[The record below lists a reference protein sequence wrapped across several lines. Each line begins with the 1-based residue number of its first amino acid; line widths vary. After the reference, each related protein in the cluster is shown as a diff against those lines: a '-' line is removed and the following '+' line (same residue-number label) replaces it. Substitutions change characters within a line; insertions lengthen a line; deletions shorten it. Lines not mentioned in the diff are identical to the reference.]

1 MRHYT
6 RNSLFLCIITAFKQ
20 ILWDFI
26 VRKKFKTLVF
36 LALGAFFITGC
47 ATGSSQGATNFYNKY
62 DKNKQAYQANTEK
75 REKNPNFNLK
85 KYTNTRIGGDCSG
98 LITAINKNNDSAIFD
113 PKELNKY
120 YSSGRKS
127 QAMFDLYKD
136 KNKIS
141 FSQPQVGDLVFFN
154 NTTKATKG
162 GSKKLITHVGIVSKV
177 NEDDSVEFL
186 HNIRGK
192 NVLSVMNLSLPNDH
206 KIAGKQI
213 NDYIISRCKDSS
225 CLVSNRFSG
234 YGRVK

>member
-1 MRHYT
+1 MG
-6 RNSLFLCIITAFKQ
+6 
-20 ILWDFI
+20 FI
-26 VRKKFKTLVF
+26 MRKKFKILVF

-47 ATGSSQGATNFYNKY
+47 ATGSSQSSVNFDN
-62 DKNKQAYQANTEK
+62 KNKQSYQADTKK

-98 LITAINKNNDSAIFD
+98 LITAINKNNGSAIFD

-120 YSSGRKS
+120 YSSSRKS
-127 QAMFDLYKD
+127 QAMFDLFKD

-141 FSQPQVGDLVFFN
+141 FSWPQVGDLVFFN
-154 NTTKATKG
+154 NTTKATRA
-162 GSKKLITHVGIVSKV
+162 GSKELITHVGIVSKV
-177 NEDDSVEFL
+177 NKDGSVEFL

-206 KIAGKQI
+206 KIAGKQV
-213 NDYIISRCKDSS
+213 NSYIISKCNDSS

-234 YGRVK
+234 YGHIK

>member
-1 MRHYT
+1 MG
-6 RNSLFLCIITAFKQ
+6 FFMG
-20 ILWDFI
+20 
-26 VRKKFKTLVF
+26 KKFKTLVF

-47 ATGSSQGATNFYNKY
+47 ATGSSQSTTNFYNK
-62 DKNKQAYQANTEK
+62 NKQSYQRSTEK

-98 LITAINKNNDSAIFD
+98 LITAINKNNNSAIFD

-120 YSSGRKS
+120 YTSGRKS

-136 KNKIS
+136 KNKIY

-154 NTTKATKG
+154 NTTRATKG
-162 GSKKLITHVGIVSKV
+162 RSKKLITHVGIVSKV
-177 NEDDSVEFL
+177 NKDGSVEFL
-186 HNIRGK
+186 HNTGGK
-192 NVLSVMNLSLPNDH
+192 NVVSVMNLSLPNDH
-206 KIAGKQI
+206 QIAGKKV
-213 NDYIISRCKDSS
+213 NAYIISRCKDSS

>member
-1 MRHYT
+1 M
-6 RNSLFLCIITAFKQ
+6 K
-20 ILWDFI
+20 
-26 VRKKFKTLVF
+26 KKFKTLVF

-47 ATGSSQGATNFYNKY
+47 ATGSSQGSINFDNKY
-62 DKNKQAYQANTEK
+62 NKNKQSYQRDTEK

-98 LITAINKNNDSAIFD
+98 LITAINKNNGSAIFD

-154 NTTKATKG
+154 NTTRATKG

-177 NEDDSVEFL
+177 NEDGSVKFL

-206 KIAGKQI
+206 KIAGKQV
-213 NDYIISRCKDSS
+213 NDYIISKCNDSS

>member
-1 MRHYT
+1 M
-6 RNSLFLCIITAFKQ
+6 
-20 ILWDFI
+20 
-26 VRKKFKTLVF
+26 RKKFKTLVL

-47 ATGSSQGATNFYNKY
+47 ATGSSQSSANFYNEY
-62 DKNKQAYQANTEK
+62 NKNKQSYQRDTEK

-98 LITAINKNNDSAIFD
+98 LITAINKNNGSAIFD

-154 NTTKATKG
+154 NTTRATKG
-162 GSKKLITHVGIVSKV
+162 GSNKLITHVGIVSKV
-177 NEDDSVEFL
+177 NEDSSVEFL

-206 KIAGKQI
+206 KIAGKQV
-213 NDYIISRCKDSS
+213 NDYIISKCKDSS

>member
-1 MRHYT
+1 M
-6 RNSLFLCIITAFKQ
+6 K
-20 ILWDFI
+20 
-26 VRKKFKTLVF
+26 KKFKTLVF

-47 ATGSSQGATNFYNKY
+47 ATGSSQSATNFYNK
-62 DKNKQAYQANTEK
+62 NKQSYQRGIEK

-98 LITAINKNNDSAIFD
+98 LITAINKNNNSAIFD
-113 PKELNKY
+113 PEELNKY

-136 KNKIS
+136 KNKIY

-154 NTTKATKG
+154 NTTRATKG
-162 GSKKLITHVGIVSKV
+162 RSKKLITQV
-177 NEDDSVEFL
+177 NKDGSVEFL
-186 HNIRGK
+186 HNTGGK
-192 NVLSVMNLSLPNDH
+192 NVVSVMNLSLPNDH
-206 KIAGKQI
+206 QIAGKKV
-213 NDYIISRCKDSS
+213 NAYIISRCKDSS

>member
-1 MRHYT
+1 M
-6 RNSLFLCIITAFKQ
+6 
-20 ILWDFI
+20 
-26 VRKKFKTLVF
+26 RKKFKTLVF

-47 ATGSSQGATNFYNKY
+47 ATGSSQGSANFYNKY
-62 DKNKQAYQANTEK
+62 NKNKQSYQANIEK

-98 LITAINKNNDSAIFD
+98 LITAINKNNNSAIFD

-120 YSSGRKS
+120 YTSGRKS

-177 NEDDSVEFL
+177 NEDGSVEFL

-206 KIAGKQI
+206 QIAGKKV
-213 NDYIISRCKDSS
+213 NAYIISRCKDSS

>member
-1 MRHYT
+1 M
-6 RNSLFLCIITAFKQ
+6 
-20 ILWDFI
+20 
-26 VRKKFKTLVF
+26 RKKFKTLVL

-47 ATGSSQGATNFYNKY
+47 ATGSSQSSANFYNKY
-62 DKNKQAYQANTEK
+62 NKNKQSYQRGTEK

-98 LITAINKNNDSAIFD
+98 LITAINKNNGSAIFD

-120 YSSGRKS
+120 YTSGRKS

-154 NTTKATKG
+154 NTTRATKG

-177 NEDDSVEFL
+177 NEDGSVEFL

-206 KIAGKQI
+206 KIAGKQV
-213 NDYIISRCKDSS
+213 NDYIISKCNDSS
-225 CLVSNRFSG
+225 CLVSNRFRG

>member
-1 MRHYT
+1 MRNYT

-20 ILWDFI
+20 ILWGFI

-47 ATGSSQGATNFYNKY
+47 ATGSSQSATNFYNK
-62 DKNKQAYQANTEK
+62 NKQSYQRGIEK

-98 LITAINKNNDSAIFD
+98 LITAINKNNGSAIFD

-154 NTTKATKG
+154 NTTRATKG

-177 NEDDSVEFL
+177 NEDGSVEFL

-206 KIAGKQI
+206 KIAGKQV
-213 NDYIISRCKDSS
+213 NDYIISKCKDSS

>member
-1 MRHYT
+1 M
-6 RNSLFLCIITAFKQ
+6 
-20 ILWDFI
+20 
-26 VRKKFKTLVF
+26 RKKFKTLVF

-47 ATGSSQGATNFYNKY
+47 ATGSSQSSANFYNKY
-62 DKNKQAYQANTEK
+62 NKNKQSYQADTEK

-98 LITAINKNNDSAIFD
+98 LITAINKNNNSAIFD

-120 YSSGRKS
+120 YTSGRKS

-136 KNKIS
+136 KNKIY

-154 NTTKATKG
+154 NTTRATKG
-162 GSKKLITHVGIVSKV
+162 RSKKLITHVGIVSKV

-206 KIAGKQI
+206 KIAGKQV
-213 NDYIISRCKDSS
+213 NDYIISKCNDSS

-234 YGRVK
+234 YGHVK

>member
-1 MRHYT
+1 M
-6 RNSLFLCIITAFKQ
+6 
-20 ILWDFI
+20 
-26 VRKKFKTLVF
+26 RKKFKTLAF

-47 ATGSSQGATNFYNKY
+47 ATGSSQGSANFYNKY
-62 DKNKQAYQANTEK
+62 NKNKQSYQRDTEK

-154 NTTKATKG
+154 NTTRATKG
-162 GSKKLITHVGIVSKV
+162 GSEKLITHVGVVSKV
-177 NEDDSVEFL
+177 NEDGSVEFL

-206 KIAGKQI
+206 KIAGKQV
-213 NDYIISRCKDSS
+213 NDYIISKCKDSS

>member
-1 MRHYT
+1 MG
-6 RNSLFLCIITAFKQ
+6 FFMG
-20 ILWDFI
+20 
-26 VRKKFKTLVF
+26 KKFKTLVF

-47 ATGSSQGATNFYNKY
+47 ATGSSQSATNFYNK
-62 DKNKQAYQANTEK
+62 NQQSYQADTEK

-98 LITAINKNNDSAIFD
+98 LITAINKNNNSAIFD

-120 YSSGRKS
+120 YTSGRKS

-136 KNKIS
+136 KNKIY

-154 NTTKATKG
+154 NTTRATKG
-162 GSKKLITHVGIVSKV
+162 RSKKLITHVGIVSKV
-177 NEDDSVEFL
+177 NKDGSVEFL
-186 HNIRGK
+186 HNTGGK
-192 NVLSVMNLSLPNDH
+192 NVVSVMNLSLPNDH
-206 KIAGKQI
+206 QIAGKKV
-213 NDYIISRCKDSS
+213 NAYIISRCKDSS

>member
-1 MRHYT
+1 M
-6 RNSLFLCIITAFKQ
+6 
-20 ILWDFI
+20 
-26 VRKKFKTLVF
+26 RKKFKTLVF

-47 ATGSSQGATNFYNKY
+47 ATSQSSAHFYNKY
-62 DKNKQAYQANTEK
+62 SKNKQSYQANIEK

-98 LITAINKNNDSAIFD
+98 LITAINKNNNSVIFD

-120 YSSGRKS
+120 YTSGRKS

-154 NTTKATKG
+154 NTTRATKG
-162 GSKKLITHVGIVSKV
+162 GSKKLITHIGIVSKV
-177 NEDDSVEFL
+177 NEDGSVEFL

-206 KIAGKQI
+206 QIAGKKV
-213 NDYIISRCKDSS
+213 NAYIISRCKDSS

>member
-1 MRHYT
+1 M
-6 RNSLFLCIITAFKQ
+6 
-20 ILWDFI
+20 
-26 VRKKFKTLVF
+26 RKKFKTLVF

-47 ATGSSQGATNFYNKY
+47 ATGSSQSATNFYNKY
-62 DKNKQAYQANTEK
+62 DKNKQSYQRGTEK

-98 LITAINKNNDSAIFD
+98 LITAINKNNGSAIFD

-154 NTTKATKG
+154 NTTRATKG

-177 NEDDSVEFL
+177 NEDGSVEFL

-206 KIAGKQI
+206 KIAGKQV
-213 NDYIISRCKDSS
+213 NDYIISKCNDSS

>member
-1 MRHYT
+1 M
-6 RNSLFLCIITAFKQ
+6 L
-20 ILWDFI
+20 
-26 VRKKFKTLVF
+26 

-47 ATGSSQGATNFYNKY
+47 ATGSSQSSANFYNKY
-62 DKNKQAYQANTEK
+62 NKNKQSYQRDTEK

-98 LITAINKNNDSAIFD
+98 LITAINKNNGSAIFD

-177 NEDDSVEFL
+177 NEDGSVEFL

-206 KIAGKQI
+206 KIAGKQV
-213 NDYIISRCKDSS
+213 NDYIISKCKDSS

>member
-1 MRHYT
+1 M
-6 RNSLFLCIITAFKQ
+6 
-20 ILWDFI
+20 
-26 VRKKFKTLVF
+26 RKKFKTLVF

-47 ATGSSQGATNFYNKY
+47 ATGSSQGSANFYNKY
-62 DKNKQAYQANTEK
+62 NKNKQSYQRDTEK

-98 LITAINKNNDSAIFD
+98 LITAINKNNSSAIFH

-154 NTTKATKG
+154 NTTRATKG

-177 NEDDSVEFL
+177 NEDGSVEFL

-206 KIAGKQI
+206 KIAGKQV
-213 NDYIISRCKDSS
+213 NDYIISRCNDSS

>member
-1 MRHYT
+1 M
-6 RNSLFLCIITAFKQ
+6 K
-20 ILWDFI
+20 
-26 VRKKFKTLVF
+26 KKFKTLVF
-36 LALGAFFITGC
+36 VALGAFFITGC
-47 ATGSSQGATNFYNKY
+47 ATGSSQSSANFYNKY
-62 DKNKQAYQANTEK
+62 NKNKQSYQANIEK

-98 LITAINKNNDSAIFD
+98 LITAINKNNNSAIFD
-113 PKELNKY
+113 PEELNKY
-120 YSSGRKS
+120 YTSGRKS

-136 KNKIS
+136 KNKIY

-154 NTTKATKG
+154 NTTRATKG

-177 NEDDSVEFL
+177 NEDGSVEFL

-206 KIAGKQI
+206 QIAGKKV
-213 NDYIISRCKDSS
+213 NAYIISRCKDSS

>member
-20 ILWDFI
+20 VLWGFI

-47 ATGSSQGATNFYNKY
+47 ATGSSQSATNFYNK
-62 DKNKQAYQANTEK
+62 NKQSYQANIEK

-98 LITAINKNNDSAIFD
+98 LITAINKNNGSAIFD

-177 NEDDSVEFL
+177 NEDGSVEFL

-206 KIAGKQI
+206 KIAGKQV
-213 NDYIISRCKDSS
+213 NDYIISKCNDSS

>member
-1 MRHYT
+1 MRNYT
-6 RNSLFLCIITAFKQ
+6 RNSLFLCIITAFRQ
-20 ILWDFI
+20 NLWGFFMG
-26 VRKKFKTLVF
+26 KKFKTLVF

-47 ATGSSQGATNFYNKY
+47 ATGSSQSATNFYNK
-62 DKNKQAYQANTEK
+62 NKQSYQTSTEK

-98 LITAINKNNDSAIFD
+98 LITAINKNNGSAIFD

-120 YSSGRKS
+120 YTSGRKS

-177 NEDDSVEFL
+177 NEDGSVEFL

-206 KIAGKQI
+206 KIAGKQV
-213 NDYIISRCKDSS
+213 NDYIISKCNDSS

>member
-1 MRHYT
+1 M
-6 RNSLFLCIITAFKQ
+6 
-20 ILWDFI
+20 
-26 VRKKFKTLVF
+26 RKKFKILVF

-47 ATGSSQGATNFYNKY
+47 ATGSSQSSVNFDN
-62 DKNKQAYQANTEK
+62 KNKQSYQADTKK

-98 LITAINKNNDSAIFD
+98 LITAINKNNGSAIFD

-120 YSSGRKS
+120 YSSSRKS
-127 QAMFDLYKD
+127 QAMFDLFKD

-141 FSQPQVGDLVFFN
+141 FSWPQVGDLVFFN
-154 NTTKATKG
+154 NTTKATRA
-162 GSKKLITHVGIVSKV
+162 GSKELITHVGIVSKV
-177 NEDDSVEFL
+177 NKDGSVEFL

-206 KIAGKQI
+206 KIAGKQV
-213 NDYIISRCKDSS
+213 NSYIISKCNDSS

-234 YGRVK
+234 YGHIK